1 MQKHSSEQ
9 GFTLIE
15 LIVVIVILGILAAF
29 AIPRFVSLQN
39 DARRSVL
46 QGVSGSLQAAA
57 ALAYSKALVSTTA
70 QTGSSGGTISV
81 PGAGTNGTVALAFGY
96 PTGASISTMLQD
108 TTNFGVSA
116 TTAAAT
122 FWPTSA
128 GNSASCNVVYTA
140 ATSSVGAGSA
150 PTVATNSSDCS

>member
-1 MQKHSSEQ
+1 MHKNSSEQ

-29 AIPRFVSLQN
+29 AIPRFVNLQN

-46 QGVSGSLQAAA
+46 QGVSGSLQAAS
-57 ALAYSKALVSTTA
+57 ALAYSKALVSTPA
-70 QTGSSGGTISV
+70 QTGTSGTISV
-81 PGAGTNGTVALAFGY
+81 PGAGTNGTVALAYGY
-96 PTGASISTMLQD
+96 PTGTSISTMLQD

-116 TTAAAT
+116 IGTTAT

-128 GNSASCNVVYTA
+128 GNSANCNVVYTA
-140 ATSSVGAGSA
+140 ATTSVGTGST
-150 PTVATNSSDCS
+150 PTVVTNSSDCS

>member
-1 MQKHSSEQ
+1 MQKDSSEQ

-29 AIPRFVSLQN
+29 AIPRFVNLQN
-39 DARRSVL
+39 DARASVL
-46 QGVSGSLQAAA
+46 QGVSGSLWAAS
-57 ALAYSKALVSTTA
+57 ALVYSKSLIVGSTA
-70 QTGSSGGTISV
+70 SSSGNVNIGQGVVIAT
-81 PGAGTNGTVALAFGY
+81 AYGY

-108 TTNFGVSA
+108 TTNIGVSA
-116 TTAAAT
+116 TGTAAT

>member
-29 AIPRFVSLQN
+29 AIPRFVNLQN

-46 QGVSGSLQAAA
+46 QGISGSLQAAS
-57 ALAYSKALVSTTA
+57 ALAYSKALVSTPV
-70 QTGSSGGTISV
+70 QTGPNGGTISV
-81 PGAGTNGTVALAFGY
+81 PGAGTNGTVALAWGY

-128 GNSASCNVVYTA
+128 SSSASCNVVYTA
-140 ATSSVGAGSA
+140 ATSSTVP
-150 PTVATNSSDCS
+150 PTVVTTSTDCS

>member
-29 AIPRFVSLQN
+29 AIPRFVNLQN

-57 ALAYSKALVSTTA
+57 ALAYSKALVSTPV
-70 QTGSSGGTISV
+70 QTGSSGTISV
-81 PGAGTNGTVALAFGY
+81 PGAGTNGTVALAYGY
-96 PTGASISTMLQD
+96 PTGTSISTMLQD
-108 TTNFGVSA
+108 TTNIGVSA
-116 TTAAAT
+116 STASTAI

-128 GNSASCNVVYTA
+128 GNSANCNVTYTA
-140 ATSSVGAGSA
+140 ATSSILP
-150 PTVATNSSDCS
+150 PTIVTNSSDCS

>member
-1 MQKHSSEQ
+1 MQKNSNEQ

-29 AIPRFVSLQN
+29 AIPRFVNLQN

-46 QGVSGSLQAAA
+46 QGISGSLQAAS
-57 ALAYSKALVSTTA
+57 ALAYSKALVSTPV
-70 QTGSSGGTISV
+70 QTGSSGTISV
-81 PGAGTNGTVALAFGY
+81 PGAGTNGTVALAYGY
-96 PTGASISTMLQD
+96 PTGASISTMLQS

-116 TTAAAT
+116 NSTTAT

-128 GNSASCNVVYTA
+128 GNSAGCEVVYTA
-140 ATSSVGAGSA
+140 ANSSVGAGA
-150 PTVATNSSDCS
+150 MPTVVTTSTDCS

>member
-1 MQKHSSEQ
+1 MQKDSSEQ

-29 AIPRFVSLQN
+29 AIPRFVNLQN
-39 DARRSVL
+39 DARASVL
-46 QGVSGSLQAAA
+46 QGVSGSLWAAS
-57 ALAYSKALVSTTA
+57 ALVYSKSLIVGSTA
-70 QTGSSGGTISV
+70 SSSGNVNIGQGVVIAT
-81 PGAGTNGTVALAFGY
+81 AYGY

-116 TTAAAT
+116 TAASAM

-128 GNSASCNVVYTA
+128 GNPANCKVVYTA
-140 ATSSVGAGSA
+140 ATSSIVP
-150 PTVATNSSDCS
+150 PTIVTTSTDCS

>member
-1 MQKHSSEQ
+1 MHKNSSEQ

-29 AIPRFVSLQN
+29 AIPRFVNLQN

-46 QGVSGSLQAAA
+46 QGVSGSLQAAS
-57 ALAYSKALVSTTA
+57 ALAYSKALVSTPV
-70 QTGSSGGTISV
+70 QTGSTGTITV
-81 PGAGTNGTVALAFGY
+81 PGAGANGTVALAYGY
-96 PTGASISTMLQD
+96 PTGTSISTMLQD

-116 TTAAAT
+116 IGTTAT

-128 GNSASCNVVYTA
+128 GNSANCNVVYTA
-140 ATSSVGAGSA
+140 ATNSITP
-150 PTVATNSSDCS
+150 PTVVTTSSDCS

>member
-29 AIPRFVSLQN
+29 AIPRFVNLQN

-57 ALAYSKALVSTTA
+57 ALAYSKALVSTPV
-70 QTGSSGGTISV
+70 QTGTSGTISV

-108 TTNFGVSA
+108 TTNIGVSA

-128 GNSASCNVVYTA
+128 GNSANCNVVYTA
-140 ATSSVGAGSA
+140 ATSAVGAGSA
-150 PTVATNSSDCS
+150 PTVSTNSSDCS

>member
-1 MQKHSSEQ
+1 MQKDSSEQ

-29 AIPRFVSLQN
+29 AIPRFVNLQN
-39 DARRSVL
+39 DARASVL
-46 QGVSGSLQAAA
+46 QGVSGSLWAAS
-57 ALAYSKALVSTTA
+57 ALVYSKSLIVGSTA
-70 QTGSSGGTISV
+70 SSSGNVNIGQGVVIAT
-81 PGAGTNGTVALAFGY
+81 AYGY

-116 TTAAAT
+116 AGTTAT

-128 GNSASCNVVYTA
+128 GNSAQCNVVYTA
-140 ATSSVGAGSA
+140 ATSSVGAGA
-150 PTVATNSSDCS
+150 TPTVVTTSTDCS